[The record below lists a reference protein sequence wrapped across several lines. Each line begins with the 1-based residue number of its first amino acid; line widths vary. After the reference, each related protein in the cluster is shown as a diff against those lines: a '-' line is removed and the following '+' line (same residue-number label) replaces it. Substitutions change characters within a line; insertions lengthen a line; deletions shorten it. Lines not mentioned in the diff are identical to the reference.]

1 MKFKILTGLLTGL
14 VMSATTTALFCQA
27 SRAGNNNFFW
37 GTLPYISTGI
47 LNAEPVFNER
57 ILIDTSVRLLAS
69 AQVDVGVKVSSASVP
84 THPKAEDFFIQ
95 GNDKYEKGDYQGSLA
110 AYSQAIVLN
119 PNYVEAYN
127 RRGIARRA
135 LGDNKGSLAD
145 YNAASAN

>member
-14 VMSATTTALFCQA
+14 VMSVTTTAFFCQA

-37 GTLPYISTGI
+37 GTLPYISTGVQ
-47 LNAEPVFNER
+47 NPGPVFNER
-57 ILIDTSVRLLAS
+57 MLINTSVRLLAS
-69 AQVDVGVKVSSASVP
+69 ARVDVGVKVSSASVA
-84 THPKAEDFFIQ
+84 TEAKAEDFFIQ
-95 GNDKYEKGDYQGSLA
+95 GNDKYEKGDYQGALA

-135 LGDNKGSLAD
+135 LGDNQAALAD
-145 YNAASAN
+145 FNEAPAN

>member
-14 VMSATTTALFCQA
+14 VMSDTTTALFCQA

-69 AQVDVGVKVSSASVP
+69 AQVDVGV
-84 THPKAEDFFIQ
+84 
-95 GNDKYEKGDYQGSLA
+95 
-110 AYSQAIVLN
+110 
-119 PNYVEAYN
+119 N
-127 RRGIARRA
+127 RF
-135 LGDNKGSLAD
+135 
-145 YNAASAN
+145 